1 MLEPNILILFWSW
14 STWSTISLL
23 WMIWTWASW
32 SSFCA
37 DIDSFDIKKWIVS
50 LYATTALILPF
61 LSNCQVSL
69 LLTRSDFFKNCNI
82 YAVSFKFPFRLTLM
96 GHVFKLPRK
105 QLIQLI
111 IVRII
116 KVFSNRYFTSN
127 VTYKVSDVA
136 AVARIFLSF
145 LCSIPNSSLCSIFG
159 WTNQLFSSHSYTGHS
174 HRSCPYLIT
183 SQSLLRKS
191 SGLCLVGTCF
201 HLIKLFSWILAAWWL
216 TNMSYFPYRSSHGS
230 FSERKGFIEM
240 ETLVLEPGQRFATL
254 LERGPDTGVFL
265 WILRNF

>member
-216 TNMSYFPYRSSHGS
+216 TNISYFPYRSSHGS
-230 FSERKGFIEM
+230 FSERKGFIE
-240 ETLVLEPGQRFATL
+240 
-254 LERGPDTGVFL
+254 
-265 WILRNF
+265 